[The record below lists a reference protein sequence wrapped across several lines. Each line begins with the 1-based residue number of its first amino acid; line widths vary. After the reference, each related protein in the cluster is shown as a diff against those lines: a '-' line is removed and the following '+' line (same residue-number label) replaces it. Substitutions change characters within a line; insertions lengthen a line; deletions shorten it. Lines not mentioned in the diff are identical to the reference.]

1 VVKRNAVAA
10 LLAFVAIWPIAHR
23 ALVARYE
30 IDPWKLGGFAMYAT
44 PTLPVLLGVL
54 VEGEGEGAGRL
65 VPLDESS
72 LPLAARARLDRFR
85 VERVALGR
93 LREPRDAARAILAA
107 RPDLHGLVVLV
118 QRTTLDPRSART
130 VASTQRFVY
139 DRAVLEE

>member
-10 LLAFVAIWPIAHR
+10 LLGLVAIWPVAHR
-23 ALVARYE
+23 LLVARLE

-44 PTLPVLLGVL
+44 PTLPVLVAVL
-54 VEGEGEGAGRL
+54 APQAGRL
-65 VPLDESS
+65 APLDEAS
-72 LPLAARARLDRFR
+72 LPGEARARLDRFR

-93 LREPRDAARAILAA
+93 LREPREAARAILAA

-130 VASTQRFVY
+130 KTSTGRFVY
-139 DRAVLEE
+139 DREGLEE